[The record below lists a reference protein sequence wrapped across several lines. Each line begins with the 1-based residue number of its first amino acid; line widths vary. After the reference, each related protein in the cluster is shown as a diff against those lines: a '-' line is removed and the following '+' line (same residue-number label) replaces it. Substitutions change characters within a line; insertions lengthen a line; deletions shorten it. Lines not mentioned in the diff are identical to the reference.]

1 MPTHYTVYQ
10 PISCPKN
17 SDGNGQ
23 RKQLIGSHKTY
34 THRQVATV
42 NSLLP
47 GDLNRAAYILKKNND
62 VVILWNGE
70 VLYN

>member
-10 PISCPKN
+10 PSSCPKN

-34 THRQVATV
+34 THRQVAAV

-70 VLYN
+70 V